1 METPAFMRPA
11 LRTVRPLIKPLTWL
25 ALALYIGLVVYVV
38 FFARRRQNIVW
49 SPHLVNL
56 VPLANTIRA
65 YRDVAYIGQWN
76 YWSNIFGNIALFVPL
91 GPLVAAATGFR
102 RWRWLLAIGVGASVL
117 IECAQYVLEIGV
129 PDIDDVILNST
140 GALVGIILWEL
151 LFRKIYRLLLYK

>member
-1 METPAFMRPA
+1 MQATS
-11 LRTVRPLIKPLTWL
+11 RTTRPLIKLLTWL
-25 ALALYIGLVVYVV
+25 ALVIYISAAVYIV

-56 VPLANTIRA
+56 MPLANTMRD
-65 YRDVAYIGQWN
+65 YRYVSQIGQWN

-117 IECAQYVLEIGV
+117 IECAQYVLEIGI

-140 GALVGIILWEL
+140 GALVGIILWEV
-151 LFRKIYRLLLYK
+151 LFRKIYRLLLQK